1 MKNIKT
7 KEGVDLAFINIKD
20 IPIKVNVP
28 NSSNEI
34 THPVNLGKLSEITE
48 EQAKELVEC
57 TTSENDATMDGKAV
71 TSFLL
76 YNHRRTKDSSVVTIN
91 PIKALFSAAL
101 SVGIEEKDFD
111 QYLVIKL

>member
-48 EQAKELVEC
+48 EQAVELVEKIG
-57 TTSENDATMDGKAV
+57 DGYKMYNGIGSTGSAV
-71 TSFLL
+71 
-76 YNHRRTKDSSVVTIN
+76 
-91 PIKALFSAAL
+91 KALHSAAL
-101 SVGIEEKDFD
+101 SLQIPEAEFSK
-111 QYLVIKL
+111 YLVIKL